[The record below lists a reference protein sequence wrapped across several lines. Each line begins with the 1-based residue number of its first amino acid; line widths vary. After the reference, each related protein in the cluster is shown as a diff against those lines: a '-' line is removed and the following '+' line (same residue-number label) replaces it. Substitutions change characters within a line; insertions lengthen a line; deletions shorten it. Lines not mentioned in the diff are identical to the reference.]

1 MKSREERREQAWE
14 NLEEMVDIKIGA
26 MIADMMDTEEA
37 EFLILDLKDMKELI
51 HRVWVMSYFGGKK

>member
-37 EFLILDLKDMKELI
+37 EFLVLDLKDMKELI
-51 HRVWVMSYFGGKK
+51 HRVWVMSYFGGKP